1 MDPRHHLPL
10 MFAVLDSEAT
20 PEEVR
25 ELERLIAIDAGARAE
40 YEAQRRFFARL
51 QRVFLLDPPSGLADA
66 AAKRLQPFN
75 LSAKGETMIRKV
87 SKRALW
93 IGTGVAASA
102 VLIAGFLLKFPPAGE
117 NAVGTV
123 APAQRYRAEQIKA
136 GDVKLGDQTVAQL
149 MQSDSFERI
158 VRDPKMRA
166 LAQDPAFEALARSEA
181 LAAILRNADALVA
194 QAKSA
199 NADALVARAKSVNAD
214 ALVAQAK
221 SLNADALVAQAKSVE
236 AQKSADALVAQAKA
250 FNADALAAQA
260 KSVEAQKS
268 DALVA
273 QAKAFNADALVAQAK
288 SVEAM
293 MTPQAWQL
301 LGKYTEAITLM
312 AHDPGLVALATNP
325 AFANALAANAAS
337 VNAVSK

>member
-75 LSAKGETMIRKV
+75 LSAKGETMIRNV

-199 NADALVARAKSVNAD
+199 NADALVARAKSVNTD

-221 SLNADALVAQAKSVE
+221 SLNADALVAQAKSV
-236 AQKSADALVAQAKA
+236 D
-250 FNADALAAQA
+250 
-260 KSVEAQKS
+260 AQKS

-301 LGKYTEAITLM
+301 LGKHTEAITLM

-337 VNAVSK
+337 VNAVSR